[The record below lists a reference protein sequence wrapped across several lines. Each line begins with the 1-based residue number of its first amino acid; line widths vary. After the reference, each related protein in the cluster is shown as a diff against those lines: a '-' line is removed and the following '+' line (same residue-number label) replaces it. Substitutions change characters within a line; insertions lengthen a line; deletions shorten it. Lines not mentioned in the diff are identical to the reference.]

1 MENISAITNL
11 MASSN
16 NKIEELLA
24 ANQEF
29 SRKVRDSESK
39 CQDLLQKLQEIEQ
52 EDEATRNKNQL

>member
-1 MENISAITNL
+1 

>member
-29 SRKVRDSESK
+29 SRKVRDSENK
-39 CQDLLQKLQEIEQ
+39 CQDLLHKLEEIEQ